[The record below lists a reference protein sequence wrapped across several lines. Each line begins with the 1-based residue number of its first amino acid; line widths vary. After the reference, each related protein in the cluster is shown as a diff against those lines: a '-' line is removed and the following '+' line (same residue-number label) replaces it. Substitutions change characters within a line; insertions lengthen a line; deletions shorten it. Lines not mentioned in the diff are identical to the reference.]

1 MKKSETL
8 NDFVQNIIKYLGSGY
23 KYYKVVKIPRKK
35 HHKIAQIC
43 EKIEKRYQT
52 SLTRGKRQYKRKKGL
67 ANYGAV
73 IFRDTIVILRTNGKN
88 NDKKDEFK
96 PFKNKNLNVEIS
108 EHLGLIFFKNEFDR
122 FTVRLDRLTFRR
134 FREDFYIAIKNNQ
147 KRNYDKLKSMWLN
160 LPRYKGIGRQ
170 GKELNKQIK
179 EQLKTF
185 KKNWKSLY

>member
-1 MKKSETL
+1 MKQVTTL
-8 NDFVQNIIKYLGSGY
+8 EDFVKNVIKYLGSGY

-35 HHKIAQIC
+35 RTKTAQIC
-43 EKIEKRYQT
+43 EKIEKYYST
-52 SLTRGKRQYKRKKGL
+52 SISRGKRQYRRKKGL

-73 IFRDTIVILRTNGKN
+73 NFRDTIVILRTSGEHT
-88 NDKKDEFK
+88 DKEKEFK
-96 PFKNKNLNVEIS
+96 TFKNLTVEIS

-160 LPRYKGIGRQ
+160 LPRFKGIGTQ

-179 EQLKTF
+179 KQLKTF
-185 KKNWKSLY
+185 KRNWKSLYS